1 MPAITLSELRN
12 QYRKNTLSPTALI
25 ETLWPK
31 LESGDPAIWIHRIAK
46 ESLLQRAAEL
56 ETLSVL
62 ELPLYGIP
70 FAVKDNMD
78 VAGCPT
84 SAGCPDFTYDAKT
97 HAYGVE
103 LLLAAGAILIGKTN
117 MDQFATGLVGTR
129 SPYGIPGNAFDPRFI
144 PGGSS
149 SGSAVALAKGLVS
162 FSLGTDTAGSGRVP
176 ASFNNLL
183 GYKPTRGKLSNR
195 GIVPA
200 CQSLDCVS
208 IFGLQARDIADVLSV
223 LDKWD
228 PLDPYSRQEPV
239 RASSRLS
246 GSPRVALLQ
255 PDQLDFFGDSI
266 AGQAYEES
274 VQVLANSGL
283 DLSSVDLSPFLK
295 AADLLYAGPWVAE
308 RYLATSPLIT
318 ESPQSFL
325 PETRSI
331 IRGGSKASARD
342 AFRAQ
347 YKLAELRREAD
358 QIWESFDFLALPTTG
373 SIFTQDAISKDPIAL
388 NSQLGRY
395 TNFMNLLD
403 LCGCAV
409 PTAFREDGLPAG
421 LTLFAPA
428 FHDRE
433 VLRWAGEIHRTAGT
447 GAGLEREF
455 KPESPDQSGDAES
468 IDLFVCGSHMSGLPL
483 NGQLTE
489 LGATFLCEVETAPHY
504 RMFILPPTESLPLRP
519 GLVRCPEETRSL
531 PGELWRMPLK
541 NFGAFMLK
549 IRYPLGISQIR
560 LKNGNTE
567 YGFSCDPEGV
577 ENSAEITHL
586 GGWRSF
592 LGDNPTNDNTVI
604 PSGEIS
610 LE

>member
-1 MPAITLSELRN
+1 MPAITLSTLRKQYQRNEL
-12 QYRKNTLSPTALI
+12 TPTILI
-25 ETLWPK
+25 EKLWPK

-46 ESLLQRAAEL
+46 ESLLARAAEL
-56 ETLSVL
+56 ETKSTL

-78 VAGCPT
+78 VADCPT
-84 SAGCPDFTYDAKT
+84 SAGCPDFTYHAKT
-97 HAYGVE
+97 HARVVE
-103 LLLAAGAILIGKTN
+103 LLLSAGAILIGKTN

-129 SPYGIPGNAFDPRFI
+129 SPYGVPGNAFDSRFI

-208 IFGLQARDIADVLSV
+208 VFGLQVTDILDVLSV
-223 LDKWD
+223 LEEWD
-228 PLDPYSRQEPV
+228 PLDPYSRGG
-239 RASSRLS
+239 ADLISSRLN
-246 GSPRVALLQ
+246 GSPKVALLQ
-255 PDQLDFFGDSI
+255 PDQLDFFGDSN
-266 AGQAYEES
+266 AQKAYKKS
-274 VQVLANSGL
+274 VRILAESGL
-283 DLSSVDLSPFLK
+283 DPNPADLSPFLQ
-295 AADLLYAGPWVAE
+295 AAELLYDGPWVAE

-325 PETRSI
+325 PETLRI
-331 IRGGSKASARD
+331 ISGGNKPSAQD

-347 YKLAELRREAD
+347 YKLAGLCREAEKV
-358 QIWESFDFLALPTTG
+358 WASFDFLALPTTG
-373 SIFTQDAISKDPIAL
+373 SIFTREEISKDPIEL
-388 NSQLGRY
+388 NSKLGRY

-409 PTAFREDGLPAG
+409 PTAIREDGLPAG

-428 FHDRE
+428 YHDRE
-433 VLRWAGEIHRTAGT
+433 VLQWAGEIHRTAQT
-447 GAGLEREF
+447 GAGLELEF
-455 KPESPDQSGDAES
+455 EPDSIDQPGFQES
-468 IDLFVCGSHMSGLPL
+468 IDLFVCGSHMSGLSL

-489 LGATFLCEVETAPHY
+489 LGAEFLQKVETAPHY
-504 RMFILPPTESLPLRP
+504 RMFVLSPTESLPARP
-519 GLVRCPEETRSL
+519 GLVRCSEKTESL
-531 PGELWRMPLK
+531 PGELWRIPLK

-549 IRYPLGISQIR
+549 ISYPLGISQVQ
-560 LKNGNTE
+560 LNNGDME
-567 YGFSCDPEGV
+567 YGFCCDLTGV
-577 ENSAEITHL
+577 KNCKEITNH
-586 GGWRSF
+586 GGWRTF
-592 LGDNPTNDNTVI
+592 LGTK
-604 PSGEIS
+604 
-610 LE
+610 